1 MNNRFAKPIYA
12 SPGEII
18 LKTGNKLID
27 SENNLYE
34 ESDPRKNVPD
44 SRLSQGYRYKGPEVL
59 KDTTK
64 NVMISRR
71 YYYEK
76 ILNKKS
82 LIRKGYKYNSTANII
97 PNTQYTLNDN
107 DVQNVIKKAINA
119 VAYITDCNMIG
130 IKFDN
135 NTYTVTYYSNID
147 FKNDPRN
154 GIKILQHDVSEMLE
168 MLENKEAMALENEQD
183 INECLKYT
191 KDLNHIS
198 EIVELLV
205 TCEESIN
212 SSM

>member
-1 MNNRFAKPIYA
+1 MGYNDKNYSSLLGNESGLLFDTTFKYKSVEMPNGNCEIMNNRFAKPIYA

-18 LKTGNKLID
+18 LKTGNQLID

-119 VAYITDCNMIG
+119 VVYIEDCNMIG

-147 FKNDPRN
+147 FKNDTN
-154 GIKILQHDVSEMLE
+154 IVKTNNNND
-168 MLENKEAMALENEQD
+168 
-183 INECLKYT
+183 CLIYLI
-191 KDLNHIS
+191 D
-198 EIVELLV
+198 EL
-205 TCEESIN
+205 TPY
-212 SSM
+212 